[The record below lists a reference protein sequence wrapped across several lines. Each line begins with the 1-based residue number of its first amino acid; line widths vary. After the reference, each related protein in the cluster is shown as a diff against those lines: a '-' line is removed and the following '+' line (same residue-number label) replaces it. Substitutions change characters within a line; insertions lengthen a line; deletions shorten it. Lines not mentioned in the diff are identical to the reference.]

1 VNGDEIRDVRFLDG
15 GYDAAQVDDLLRRI
29 SVELDE
35 GRPAGP
41 LIAGAAFR
49 PAMITPQRAGVMF
62 RRIGP
67 RGYDT
72 EAVDWFLD
80 QLRGRENYSEPPEMG
95 ADPWRDLP
103 VATGSPRFRG
113 ARRCG
118 VTLLL
123 TTSEDYDRW
132 VDPAVRSRR

>member
-1 VNGDEIRDVRFLDG
+1 VVLAPASAAPDKTTQMMIAALTTTRFTEASPAECNPVAWSHAG
-15 GYDAAQVDDLLRRI
+15 RTHHTGFAR
-29 SVELDE
+29 E
-35 GRPAGP
+35 GR
-41 LIAGAAFR
+41 L
-49 PAMITPQRAGVMF
+49 AGVTF
-62 RRIGP
+62 RRVGP

-80 QLRGRENYSEPPEMG
+80 QLRGPENYSEPPEMG

-132 VDPAVRSRR
+132 ADPAVRSRR